1 LVVSDPVVEGF
12 CEKSGVEEWKSC
24 SLLTSGT
31 AVKKTR
37 VKAMNTPFPQVV
49 GKVISSFEIEH
60 SDSESAN
67 GIKAVI
73 VSFNDGSRIKI
84 EFQIEIKTTSIVA

>member
-1 LVVSDPVVEGF
+1 MRPLHF
-12 CEKSGVEEWKSC
+12 FRN
-24 SLLTSGT
+24 SLLTSGI

-49 GKVISSFEIEH
+49 GKVVSSFEVEH
-60 SDSESAN
+60 SDSGSAN

-84 EFQIEIKTTSIVA
+84 EFQIGMTTSLVA

>member
-1 LVVSDPVVEGF
+1 VEILFPLNFGY
-12 CEKSGVEEWKSC
+12 CC
-24 SLLTSGT
+24 
-31 AVKKTR
+31 KKTR
-37 VKAMNTPFPQVV
+37 VKAMNTPFPEVV

-60 SDSESAN
+60 SDSGSAD

-84 EFQIEIKTTSIVA
+84 EFQVGIASTSMVA

>member
-1 LVVSDPVVEGF
+1 
-12 CEKSGVEEWKSC
+12 
-24 SLLTSGT
+24 
-31 AVKKTR
+31 
-37 VKAMNTPFPQVV
+37 MNTPFPEVV

-60 SDSESAN
+60 SDSGSAD

-84 EFQIEIKTTSIVA
+84 EFQVGIASTSMVA